1 MKFTDLNPKREIG
14 AHSLLVDVGEF
25 RLLIDGGMSPKD
37 VGLACLPDYTRIA
50 PDSVDLIILTHCHL
64 DHIGSLPCIHR
75 SQPSARVLMT
85 PASREILPVML
96 QNSYTVML
104 KQRDEKEVEE
114 YPLFSRSEADAIDL
128 DVFAM
133 HFGRTREFVKNGEH
147 LRITFYPAGHV
158 MGAAAVLLEH
168 GGKKHFFTGDI
179 LFRRQHTLNGAQIP
193 TMQVDTLVTET
204 TRGLAEH
211 SANFTYED
219 EADRLLESVAKAL
232 REGGSCLLPV
242 FALGRM
248 QEVVTLI
255 CEARHRGILP
265 RNFPVYCSGL
275 GLAVVDVFEKIGRNG
290 KKYGLNYTAPD
301 RISPPVLQNLGHRLA
316 PEGEMVFRKRSLNAL
331 NVRPL
336 PRSRVKAGID
346 IRRSSLFVMSSG
358 MLVENT
364 PAYQVAASLMP
375 FSHNLIAF
383 TGYCDIDT
391 PGGKLLG
398 QAPGDIFRF
407 ETLEFETPIRAR
419 VEHYDLSGHADRE
432 DLLHLAKVMNPSSI
446 VLSHGDGNARK
457 WFEGALTMALP
468 AARIFN
474 PEPQETYEI

>member
-14 AHSLLVDVGEF
+14 AHSLLVDMGEF
-25 RLLIDGGMSPKD
+25 RILIDGGMSPKD
-37 VGLACLPDYTRIA
+37 IGLACLPDYTRIRT
-50 PDSVDLIILTHCHL
+50 DSVDLIFLTHCHL

-85 PASREILPVML
+85 AASREILPVML

-104 KQRDEKEVEE
+104 KQRDEKEVAE
-114 YPLFSRSEADAIDL
+114 YPLFSRAEAEAIDL
-128 DVFAM
+128 DVFTM
-133 HFGRTREFVKNGEH
+133 HFGRTREFVKNGDH
-147 LRITFYPAGHV
+147 LRVTFYPAGHV
-158 MGAAAVLLEH
+158 MGAASILIEH

-193 TMQVDTLVTET
+193 SMKVDTIVMET
-204 TRGLAEH
+204 TRGLVEH
-211 SANFTYED
+211 RKDFVYEN
-219 EADRLLESVAKAL
+219 ELDRLLEAIAKSL

-248 QEVVTLI
+248 QEVITLI
-255 CEARHRGILP
+255 YEARRRGILP

-290 KKYGLNYTAPD
+290 KKYGLTYEAAE
-301 RISPPVLQNLGHRLA
+301 RIAPPVRQDMGHRLA
-316 PEGEMVFRKRSLNAL
+316 PDTGMIFRKRIMNTL

-336 PRSRVKAGID
+336 PRSRVKAGVD
-346 IRRSSLFVMSSG
+346 IKKPSLFVMSSG

-375 FSHNLIAF
+375 FGHNLIAF
-383 TGYCDIDT
+383 TGYCDPDT
-391 PGGKLLG
+391 PGGKLLTKSH
-398 QAPGDIFRF
+398 GDVFRF
-407 ETLEFETPIRAR
+407 DALEFETAINAK
-419 VEHYDLSGHADRE
+419 VEHFDLSGHADRD
-432 DLLHLAKVMNPSSI
+432 DLLHMVKVMDPSAV
-446 VLSHGDGNARK
+446 VLSHGDGEARK
-457 WFEGALTMALP
+457 WFEGAIAMALP
-468 AARIFN
+468 GARVYN